1 MSCSIS
7 VHISPGA
14 NDELVSFAA
23 IIWVFMKKRCMT
35 TQITAVKETN
45 DEHVGHNSRQLAEGQ
60 EQNHPVFSVTITLF
74 YFLKN
79 FILILSQ
86 VLSLNV
92 LVMYNFF
99 FVGCS
104 D

>member
-1 MSCSIS
+1 MVVKETHSCLKMLSNSFFITIENNPS
-7 VHISPGA
+7 VLFNFRTHFTIYFGA

-35 TQITAVKETN
+35 TQITAAKETN

-74 YFLKN
+74 YF
-79 FILILSQ
+79 
-86 VLSLNV
+86 
-92 LVMYNFF
+92 
-99 FVGCS
+99 
-104 D
+104 